1 MTWEPAGPAW
11 LFCPA
16 DRPERYS
23 KAAAAADVVIIDL
36 EDAVAAADKPAARDA
51 VAASSMD
58 PERTVIRVNAHGTED
73 IAADLSM
80 LARTDYRRVML
91 AKTESAEQLHAL
103 DGYQVVALIESPLGA
118 VNVNEIA
125 SAPNAIGAMWGAE
138 DLVAALGGTSSR
150 FADGSYR
157 DVARHVRT
165 STLLA
170 AKARGLFALDSV
182 YLDIDDTDG
191 LGTETDD
198 AVAVGF
204 DGKVA
209 IHPRQVPVIRDAYA
223 PTADDVDWARRVLE
237 AVSSNRGVFTFEGKM
252 VDAPVLRHA
261 ERILRRTGA
270 RDRHDH
276 AHQNGGGR

>member
-1 MTWEPAGPAW
+1 MSWVPGGPAW

-36 EDAVAAADKPAARDA
+36 EDAVAPADKASAREA
-51 VAASSMD
+51 LIGEPQD
-58 PERTVIRVNAHGTED
+58 PDTTVVRVNACSTDEFALD
-73 IAADLSM
+73 LRALAA
-80 LARTDYRRVML
+80 TPYRRVML
-91 AKTESAEQLHAL
+91 AKTESAEQIGQL
-103 DGYQVVALIESPLGA
+103 DGYEVIALIESPLGA
-118 VNVNEIA
+118 VAVHEMLA
-125 SAPNAIGAMWGAE
+125 APNAVGAMWGAE
-138 DLVAALGGTSSR
+138 DLVAALGGNSSR

-182 YLDIDDTDG
+182 VLDIDDLDG
-191 LGTETDD
+191 VRRESDD
-198 AVAVGF
+198 AVATGF

-209 IHPRQVPVIRDAYA
+209 IHPRQVPAIRDAYA
-223 PTADDVDWARRVLE
+223 PTGDEVDWAHRVLG

-261 ERILRRTGA
+261 ERILRRAGE
-270 RDRHDH
+270 
-276 AHQNGGGR
+276 